1 MVLLAYDSL
10 SRSQTTIMLS
20 WFFLFYILNGEDQKR
35 LSVYLESEFEISFFF
50 YEKIIKRNKFFNE
63 MVCNTDLKTG
73 V

>member
-10 SRSQTTIMLS
+10 SRSQTTIILS
-20 WFFLFYILNGEDQKR
+20 WFLIRYIYSGEDKKR
-35 LSVYLESEFEISFFF
+35 LSVYLEPEFEISLL

-63 MVCNTDLKTG
+63 ICNTDLKTG